1 MLRYNIRTGV
11 KKIKTKTALAITG
24 GLVGVTGLVMGVAIP
39 AISHA
44 DSSNIN
50 FEPTAYTVGSINGQN
65 GWSALGS
72 AGSGCAVYD
81 EGVSNNTAFPLAP
94 ASFGTQSFRISNAVT
109 SGCFG
114 DQAFA
119 PELAQP
125 AGESGSL
132 DKNGVAVSSPLS
144 HFESQF
150 DVASTTGADQ
160 PGMVMS
166 VSPDNGSGARMSYLR
181 FEDQVDGIHV
191 FFDDVEG
198 ATNPANFVEYPISTL
213 GYAAPHTI
221 KFSMDFVSGPSNDIV
236 KIYIDGV
243 NVKTGTSWENY
254 YRYDTESDP
263 TFNNLS
269 RTVDTMLFRVGG
281 TAAPANAGQGNLVDN
296 LIMATSN
303 VSLSNKE
310 ACMDGGWMF
319 MNDGVRNFKNQ
330 GDCVSYFATKNKNKA
345 TGSLIQQPVLTTP
358 IIFLPP
364 HDTTLTSAQ
373 LVKIDWTNS
382 ISATNLPV
390 TYEYRAYTDAG
401 YTNLLYDSGNTLT
414 TSEIPTPGSPDGDYY
429 IQVRATDSQ
438 GHTSN
443 WSNDASNPYKFTLA
457 G

>member
-1 MLRYNIRTGV
+1 MSYKYELLTGV
-11 KKIKTKTALAITG
+11 TKFRTKLAIAFSTLALGVG
-24 GLVGVTGLVMGVAIP
+24 GIVGSVAIFGT
-39 AISHA
+39 AHA
-44 DSSNIN
+44 DTSNIN
-50 FEPTAYTVGSINGQN
+50 FESGYSAGVINGQH
-65 GWSALGS
+65 GWSATGS

-81 EGVSNNTAFPLAP
+81 EGVSTNSAFPLAP
-94 ASFGTQSFRISNAVT
+94 ASFGTQSFRISNAAT

-119 PELAQP
+119 PELTQP

-132 DKNGVAVSSPLS
+132 DKNGNPVSSTLS

-150 DVASTTGADQ
+150 DVASTTGGYQ

-181 FEDQVDGIHV
+181 FEDQADGIHV

-198 ATNPANFVEYPISTL
+198 ATNPANFVESPVTTL
-213 GYAAPHTI
+213 SYATAHTI

-281 TAAPANAGQGNLVDN
+281 TAAPANFGQGNLIDN
-296 LIMATSN
+296 LSMATSN
-303 VSLSNKE
+303 VSLNNKE

-330 GDCVSYFATKNKNKA
+330 GDCVSYFASKNKNKA
-345 TGSLIQQPVLTTP
+345 TGSLIQTPVLTAP
-358 IIFLPP
+358 IIYSPP
-364 HDTTLTSAQ
+364 YGSTLTTAQ
-373 LVKIDWTNS
+373 LVKINWTDS
-382 ISATNLPV
+382 VSSTNLPI
-390 TYEYRAYTDAG
+390 TYEYRAYTDAS
-401 YTNLLYDSGNTLT
+401 YTTLIYDSGQTLT
-414 TSEIPTPGSPDGDYY
+414 TSEIPTPGTPAGNYFV
-429 IQVRATDSQ
+429 QVQAKDSA
-438 GHTSN
+438 GHLSA
-443 WSNDASNPYKFTLA
+443 WSNDVTNPYGITVTP
-457 G
+457 